1 MEKEMLEKIKET
13 FDCALKMSALFFP
26 IVLMQPQEARKMG
39 ISLEDILYLNKNYY
53 EINEFLKEE
62 FKKEN

>member
-26 IVLMQPQEARKMG
+26 IVLLQPQEVKQVG
-39 ISLEDILYLNKNYY
+39 ITLEDILYLNKNYY
-53 EINEFLKEE
+53 DINEFLKEE
-62 FKKEN
+62 LKKEN

>member
-13 FDCALKMSALFFP
+13 FDCALKMSAIFFP
-26 IVLMQPQEARKMG
+26 MVLLQPQETQKMG
-39 ISLEDILYLNKNYY
+39 ITLEDILYLNKNYY

-62 FKKEN
+62 LKKEN